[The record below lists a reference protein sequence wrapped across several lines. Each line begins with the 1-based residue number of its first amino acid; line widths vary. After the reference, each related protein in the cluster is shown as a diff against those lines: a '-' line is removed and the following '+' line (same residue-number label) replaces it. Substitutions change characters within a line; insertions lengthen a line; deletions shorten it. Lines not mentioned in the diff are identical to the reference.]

1 MATTYYDLLEIT
13 QQATPDQ
20 IKQAYRKLAKRHH
33 PDTNGGSQ
41 EAEKRFK
48 EVHEAYE
55 TLGDPDKR
63 SAYDEQLAAG
73 AQRAP
78 GGGPKKPGRTA
89 AAAGAGAGNKTGAD
103 FDINQMSQQFEQF
116 FGFHPKNKAD
126 GNGKPLNKKSN
137 PLDTTD
143 LFNRFFG
150 K

>member
-1 MATTYYDLLEIT
+1 MATYYDLLEIPR
-13 QQATPDQ
+13 QATPDQ

-33 PDTNGGSQ
+33 PDANGGSR

-48 EVHEAYE
+48 EVQEAYE
-55 TLGDPDKR
+55 TLGDPGKR
-63 SAYDEQLAAG
+63 SAYDEQLSAG
-73 AQRAP
+73 THRAS
-78 GGGPKKPGRTA
+78 GGGPQKTGRTA
-89 AAAGAGAGNKTGAD
+89 DAGAGAGNKAGAD

-126 GNGKPLNKKSN
+126 GIGKPLNKKSN